1 MKTFQLPFGKTHCT
15 LNVPDDR
22 LQGVLVSGAHDY
34 KPEAD
39 EGTLVDNA
47 LANPIGSPRLSELA
61 KGKKTCTIISSDHT
75 RPVPSHIIMP
85 RLLKE
90 LRAGNPDI
98 QITILIATGMHRLT
112 TKDELIA
119 KYGKEIA
126 ENEHFVLHDARK
138 DEDMVSIGTLPSG
151 GECLVNKVAINTDL
165 LVAEGFIEPHF
176 FAGFSGG
183 RKSVLPGVASR
194 ITVLANHC
202 SEFINSDHARTG
214 ILEGNPIHRDMVYAA
229 RTAKLAFICNVCI
242 DADKKVIAAFAGDL
256 EKAHETG
263 VAFEMKLAGVP
274 AKPADIVVTTNGGYP
289 LDQNIYQSVKGMTAA
304 EATCKKGG
312 VIIMCSSCSD
322 GHGGEDFY
330 NTLKEANN
338 LQDAMDAILART
350 RNETIFDQ
358 WESQILLRLLLNYI
372 VIMVTDAPQSMIED
386 MHMHYAKNIDEACAM
401 ADKILADKG
410 ITNGTVTVVP
420 DGVSVVVR

>member
-1 MKTFQLPFGKTHCT
+1 M
-15 LNVPDDR
+15 
-22 LQGVLVSGAHDY
+22 
-34 KPEAD
+34 
-39 EGTLVDNA
+39 
-47 LANPIGSPRLSELA
+47 
-61 KGKKTCTIISSDHT
+61 
-75 RPVPSHIIMP
+75 
-85 RLLKE
+85 
-90 LRAGNPDI
+90 
-98 QITILIATGMHRLT
+98 
-112 TKDELIA
+112 
-119 KYGKEIA
+119 
-126 ENEHFVLHDARK
+126 
-138 DEDMVSIGTLPSG
+138 
-151 GECLVNKVAINTDL
+151 
-165 LVAEGFIEPHF
+165 
-176 FAGFSGG
+176 
-183 RKSVLPGVASR
+183 
-194 ITVLANHC
+194 
-202 SEFINSDHARTG
+202 
-214 ILEGNPIHRDMVYAA
+214 
-229 RTAKLAFICNVCI
+229 
-242 DADKKVIAAFAGDL
+242 
-256 EKAHETG
+256 
-263 VAFEMKLAGVP
+263 P

-358 WESQILLRLLLNYI
+358 WESQILLRLLLNYS

-386 MHMHYAKNIDEACAM
+386 MHMHYAKNIDEAYAM